1 MPASCLTSLPTEMI
15 QKIECLDE
23 ALREPSMEAVQSRH
37 LSQQDEDTRLV
48 VEVTADLEIVVKD
61 AERSRKVMRFAE
73 KSRFLYLDDPRY
85 NPDCQN
91 VTVRSLLLT
100 ATHISD
106 VIENGELFTIDK
118 EVDSL
123 LNGIHEFPP
132 EIVIGG
138 VTSKHPK
145 LMMVLDFLAENHKP
159 QSVVVASL

>member
-37 LSQQDEDTRLV
+37 LSQQDEV